1 MRRPPKRPLLAL
13 LGWLLL
19 CFLVAAVGAAAS
31 VSASEFYAALA
42 KPSWAPP
49 AGVFGPVWSVLYL
62 LMGLSAW
69 MVWRRGGWRAQ
80 RGALQL
86 FVLQLAL
93 NGLWSWLF
101 FGWRMGGPAFAD
113 IVLLIAVLLATMV
126 GFWRASR
133 LAALL
138 LVPYLAWISF
148 AAALN
153 WAVWR
158 ANPGLLG

>member
-1 MRRPPKRPLLAL
+1 MRRATQRPLLAL

-19 CFLVAAVGAAAS
+19 CFVVAAVGAAAS
-31 VSASEFYAALA
+31 VSASAFYAALV
-42 KPSWAPP
+42 KPAWAPP

-62 LMGLSAW
+62 LMGVAAW
-69 MVWRRGGWRAQ
+69 RVWCRGGWRER

-101 FGWRMGGPAFAD
+101 FGWRMGGAAFAD
-113 IVLLIAVLLATMV
+113 IVLLILVLLATMV

-133 LAALL
+133 LATLL

-148 AAALN
+148 ASVLN